1 VLVVLLVAGAIAIY
15 LFVSREQQRTLREW
29 EIRLGL
35 LADSRAEAVERW
47 LAGRYRP
54 LEELANNA
62 SLQLYLSQLL
72 AAAHQEEAVP
82 SPESAQLA
90 YLRNLIT
97 ATAQRAGFLDGAPD
111 VAANLPAGRH
121 RGIALLDSKG
131 RLITGTRLLPPLG
144 AAHRDAARQ
153 AVQRG
158 QRQLV
163 DLYVSEDD
171 VPLLGFAVPV
181 SIVQGA
187 SPAGSAGVLLA
198 LEPAADGLYPL
209 LLGPRLLGDQD
220 ETLLLRRE
228 DGDVRYLSPL
238 LEGSP
243 LKRRLPLSTAGLAGS
258 QALTETG
265 QFLVARDYRGRRVLA
280 TSRPIPDT
288 PWVLVQKTD
297 AAAALADSRQRGR
310 FLLVTFSLLLI
321 LGATA
326 LVAAWRHG
334 RGMEAQRQA
343 DILRQ
348 QAAQLRDQAR
358 LLHGITDHIDA
369 YTALLDA
376 EGQVVFANRP
386 FAATLGLLPADL
398 AGRTLRRL
406 LGPETAAPL
415 ERLIEAARRD
425 ERLQSATPSLRIT
438 DTSRTYQA
446 RLLPMAAVE
455 ELPARFLLVL
465 HDITEL
471 KQAEERRAQ
480 QLRSLVATLMHV
492 VDLHDPH
499 SGHHTERLVEVANA
513 VGETL
518 GLSPP
523 DAQVLDMA
531 ASLANLGKIFVPREI
546 LTKVDPLTEAEQDL
560 VRRHVQYGVDILSDL
575 EFEGPVLLTIAQK
588 QEHLDGSGYPKGLQG
603 EEILLTARILAV
615 ANAFVAL
622 VSARAYRRG
631 LSVEQALDRLMAEAD
646 RTFDRRVVAALY
658 HTAENRRDWSI
669 WQETDV

>member
-1 VLVVLLVAGAIAIY
+1 MLVVLLVAGAIAIY

-72 AAAHQEEAVP
+72 AAAHQEEAVR
-82 SPESAQLA
+82 SPEPAQLA

-121 RGIALLDSKG
+121 RGIALLDSEG

-144 AAHRDAARQ
+144 GAHRDAARQ

-163 DLYVSEDD
+163 DLYASEDD

-181 SIVQGA
+181 SMVQGA
-187 SPAGSAGVLLA
+187 SPAGSAGVILA

-228 DGDVRYLSPL
+228 NGDVRYLSPL

-243 LKRRLPLSTAGLAGS
+243 LKRHLPLSKADLAGS

-398 AGRTLRRL
+398 AGKTLRRL

-546 LTKVDPLTEAEQDL
+546 LTKVEPLTEAEQDL

-603 EEILLTARILAV
+603 DEILLTARILAV

-658 HTAENRRDWSI
+658 HTAENRRDWST